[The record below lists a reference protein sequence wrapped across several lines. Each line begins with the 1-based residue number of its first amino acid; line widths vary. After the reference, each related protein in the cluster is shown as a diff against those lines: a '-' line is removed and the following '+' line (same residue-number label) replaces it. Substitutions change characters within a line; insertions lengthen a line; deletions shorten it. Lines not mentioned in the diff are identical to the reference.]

1 MSESVIVTG
10 TVIKV
15 EAPVAFGSK
24 GFRKATIVIK
34 TEDDKFPQ
42 SIPVEASGKKADL
55 FVEANIMVGD
65 TVTASCNLQGREWQ
79 NRFFLSLSA
88 WKVESDSQSRQPA
101 PRRDIPQAAK
111 DEGFSAVE
119 DLDTPF

>member
-34 TEDDKFPQ
+34 TEDAKFPQ

-55 FVEANIMVGD
+55 FAEANICEGD
-65 TVTASCNLQGREWQ
+65 TVTAACDLQGREW
-79 NRFFLSLSA
+79 NGKYFLSLSA
-88 WKVESDSQSRQPA
+88 WKLESDSQSHQPA

-111 DEGFSAVE
+111 GCSAVE
-119 DLDTPF
+119 DSDVLPF